1 MRLGA
6 WGLRYLLVSTI
17 ALLSAGEGTPVEP
30 GSGLRSGASVGTD
43 DLRRYHITDD
53 RANCPSE
60 LRAHSRPFA
69 FSDVAP
75 SYGCANAAPELVPDA
90 LAVNNAHYRRR

>member
-1 MRLGA
+1 MMYMVNLILGRVDRLGDV
-6 WGLRYLLVSTI
+6 LNQ
-17 ALLSAGEGTPVEP
+17 PVEP

-53 RANCPSE
+53 HANCPSE

-69 FSDVAP
+69 FSDLAP